1 MTRIGSHFSLFLLAV
16 IFALP
21 VWAKVNV
28 QATVDRNEMAAGDS
42 FTLTV
47 SVSSDESVDVK
58 EPRAPDMD
66 GFELLNSWQS
76 SSTSQRLVNGSGGM
90 QFEVQRRKDY
100 NYLLTPRKKGTYSV
114 GAFEVVVEGK
124 VYNTQPITLTV
135 GDAGSGGGGRGRGNP
150 RQQMRRQMPPGFGNM
165 PGQDMLDEMDR
176 AEEELFNQLLQRR
189 QGGQGGNSGGGAP
202 GGGMGPGVNNGRP
215 QADPQYRSMPNNPNE
230 AFFIQVEVDKTE
242 VYEGEQVTASWYIY
256 TRGQMESLD
265 RLKFPDLKG
274 FWKEIIEEVPSIQFS
289 EEIINGV
296 VYKKALLASHAL
308 FPIKAGTAVIDE
320 YKIKSRVRLPTQGQ
334 GGFSY
339 GFGQAYEYTKS
350 SQRVKI
356 NVKPLPTEGRPS
368 DFSGAVGQFDVHA
381 AADGQNFL
389 VNQPFSLK
397 VRFEG
402 NGNAKL
408 IELPAIDWPKTVEVY
423 DTKSEAKFFK
433 NGRSFKEFEILLIP
447 RQEGE
452 LRIPAISVG
461 TFDPQIKKYV
471 NRQTQEIILH
481 IEANPNAPSG
491 TVGSTATPGKS
502 VAAPEKTNALSGTV
516 LPDLILTW
524 EQPSGFKVASIPG
537 FWGGIYGLVA
547 LFLVWRSKVEL
558 GWGRRRQN
566 LRELVA
572 KRYKKLDSLLK
583 KNDYRGIGAEMMN
596 IFNLVLGNISGQE
609 ASGLELE
616 RMLSRI
622 PPSLRRE
629 YGDAITKN
637 YEVFQVMSFAPED
650 MLGVYKQPAT
660 VAKHVDEAK
669 DLLQKLIN
677 SNPEQNEVK

>member
-1 MTRIGSHFSLFLLAV
+1 VIKIGRHLCLALWLV
-16 IFALP
+16 AFALP
-21 VWAKVNV
+21 AMAKVNV
-28 QATVDRNEMAAGDS
+28 QAIVDRNEMAVGDS
-42 FTLTV
+42 FTLAV
-47 SVSSDESVDVK
+47 SVTSDESVDIK

-76 SSTSQRLVNGSGGM
+76 SSTSQRLVNGSSGM
-90 QFEVQRRKDY
+90 QFEVQRRKDF

-124 VYNTQPITLTV
+124 VYNTQPITISV
-135 GDAGSGGGGRGRGNP
+135 GQAGSGGGGGQQRGGGGN
-150 RQQMRRQMPPGFGNM
+150 RAQQLRRQMQQGFGGNL
-165 PGQDMLDEMDR
+165 PGQDMMDEMDR

-189 QGGQGGNSGGGAP
+189 QGGGAP
-202 GGGMGPGVNNGRP
+202 SANMGPGMNTGRP
-215 QADPQYRSMPNNPNE
+215 QAEPQYRSLPSNPNE
-230 AFFIQVEVDKTE
+230 AFFIQVEVDKTD

-308 FPIKAGTAVIDE
+308 FPIKAGTAIIDE
-320 YKIKSRVRLPTQGQ
+320 YKIKSRVRMPSN
-334 GGFSY
+334 GFSGF

-381 AADGQNFL
+381 TAEGQNFL

-402 NGNAKL
+402 SGNAKL

-423 DTKSEAKFFK
+423 DTKSDAKFFK
-433 NGRSFKEFEILLIP
+433 NGRSYKEFEILLIP

-452 LRIPAISVG
+452 LKIPAISVG
-461 TFDPQIKKYV
+461 MFDPQTKKYV

-481 IEANPNAPSG
+481 VEPNPNAPSG
-491 TVGSTATPGKS
+491 NVGSAGVAAGKS
-502 VAAPEKTNALSGTV
+502 PAAPPAPNKLSGNV

-524 EQPSGFKVASIPG
+524 DNPSSFKVAAMPG
-537 FWGGIYGLVA
+537 FWGGIYGLIG
-547 LFLVWRSKVEL
+547 LFLVWRSKAEL

-566 LRELVA
+566 LRDLVN
-572 KRYKKLDSLLK
+572 KRYKKLDALLK

-616 RMLSRI
+616 RMLGRI

-629 YGDAITKN
+629 HGDAITKQ

-650 MLGVYKQPAT
+650 MLGIYKEAST
-660 VAKHVDEAK
+660 VQKQVAQAKE
-669 DLLQKLIN
+669 LLQKLIN

>member
-1 MTRIGSHFSLFLLAV
+1 MTRIGKYISLIFLLTCFVVPA
-16 IFALP
+16 
-21 VWAKVNV
+21 WAKVNV
-28 QATVDRNEMAAGDS
+28 QAVVDRNEMSVGDS

-58 EPRAPDMD
+58 EPRAPDME

-90 QFEVQRRKDY
+90 QFEVQRRKDF
-100 NYLLTPRKKGTYSV
+100 NYLLAPRKKGTYSV
-114 GAFEVVVEGK
+114 GAFEVVVDGK
-124 VYNTQPITLTV
+124 VYNSQPITISV
-135 GDAGSGGGGRGRGNP
+135 GEAGSNPSRGAKG
-150 RQQMRRQMPPGFGNM
+150 QQGLGRRQTLPGFGNM
-165 PGQDMLDEMDR
+165 PGADIADEMDR

-189 QGGQGGNSGGGAP
+189 QQGGGGSGGGSI
-202 GGGMGPGVNNGRP
+202 GNGSRGRSQP
-215 QADPQYRSMPNNPNE
+215 EPQYRSLPTNPNE

-308 FPIKAGTAVIDE
+308 FPIKPGVAVIDE
-320 YKIKSRVRLPTQGQ
+320 YKIKSRVRVPTQGY
-334 GGFSY
+334 GGF
-339 GFGQAYEYTKS
+339 GFAQAYEFTKS

-368 DFSGAVGQFDVHA
+368 NFSGAVGQFDVHA
-381 AADGQNFL
+381 SVDGQAIL

-402 NGNAKL
+402 TGNAKL

-423 DTKSEAKFFK
+423 DTKSDAKFFK

-461 TFDPQIKKYV
+461 TFDPQAKKYV
-471 NRQTQEIILH
+471 NRETQEIVLH
-481 IEANPNAPSG
+481 VDPNPNAPSG
-491 TVGSTATPGKS
+491 NVGNTAGTAKNPQ
-502 VAAPEKTNALSGTV
+502 AAIAKINPLNGSV

-524 EQPSGFKVASIPG
+524 EEPGKFNMASQPF
-537 FWGGIYGLVA
+537 FWSGIYALVA
-547 LFLVWRSKVEL
+547 IFLVWRSKAEL
-558 GWGRRRQN
+558 GWGRRHQN
-566 LRELVA
+566 LRELVN
-572 KRYKKLDSLLK
+572 KRYKKVDALLK

-596 IFNLVLGNISGQE
+596 IFNLVLGTISGQE

-616 RMLSRI
+616 RMLERI
-622 PPSLRRE
+622 PPSLRRDHGE
-629 YGDAITKN
+629 AVKKQYDI
-637 YEVFQVMSFAPED
+637 FQVMSFAPEN
-650 MLGVYKQPAT
+650 MLGIYKQVSA
-660 VAKHVDEAK
+660 VQKEVESSK
-669 DLLQKLIN
+669 SLLQKLIN
-677 SNPEQNEVK
+677 SNPEQNEV

>member
-1 MTRIGSHFSLFLLAV
+1 MTKIGSPFCLIFLLAA
-16 IFALP
+16 FAAP
-21 VWAKVNV
+21 AWAKVNV
-28 QATVDRNEMAAGDS
+28 QAIVDRNEMSVGDS

-47 SVSSDESVDVK
+47 AVSSDESVDIN

-90 QFEVQRRKDY
+90 QFEVQRRKDF
-100 NYLLTPRKKGTYSV
+100 NYLLAPRKKGTYSV

-124 VYNTQPITLTV
+124 VYNTQPIILTV
-135 GDAGSGGGGRGRGNP
+135 GEAGTGGAGNRGGGS
-150 RQQMRRQMPPGFGNM
+150 RRQLPGFGNM

-176 AEEELFNQLLQRR
+176 AEEEIFNQLLQRR
-189 QGGQGGNSGGGAP
+189 QGGKVPN
-202 GGGMGPGVNNGRP
+202 GGMGPGINSGRP
-215 QADPQYRSMPNNPNE
+215 QAEPQYRSLPTNPNE

-242 VYEGEQVTASWYIY
+242 VYEGEQVTASWYLY

-320 YKIKSRVRLPTQGQ
+320 YKIKSRVRVPTQSF
-334 GGFSY
+334 GGF

-356 NVKPLPTEGRPS
+356 NVKPLPSDNRPK
-368 DFSGAVGQFDVHA
+368 DFSGAVGQFEVA
-381 AADGQNFL
+381 ATAEGQNFL

-408 IELPAIDWPKTVEVY
+408 IELPAIEWPKTIEVY
-423 DTKSEAKFFK
+423 DTKSDAKFFK

-452 LRIPAISVG
+452 LKIPSISVG
-461 TFDPQIKKYV
+461 TFDPQTKKYV
-471 NRQTQEIILH
+471 NRQTHEIILH
-481 IEANPNAPSG
+481 IEPNPNAPSG
-491 TVGSTATPGKS
+491 AVGSVGSGVTGENAKTPS
-502 VAAPEKTNALSGTV
+502 VLAKPNVLSGNV
-516 LPDLILTW
+516 LPDLILSW
-524 EQPSGFKVASIPG
+524 ERPDKFSATSAPG

-566 LRELVA
+566 LRDVVA
-572 KRYKKLDSLLK
+572 KRYRKLDTLIK
-583 KNDYRGIGAEMMN
+583 KNDYRGVGAEMMN
-596 IFNLVLGNISGQE
+596 IFNLVLGTISSQE
-609 ASGLELE
+609 AAGLDLE
-616 RMLSRI
+616 NMLSRI

-637 YEVFQVMSFAPED
+637 YEVFQVMSFAPEN
-650 MLGVYKQPAT
+650 MLGNYKEAT
-660 VAKHVDEAK
+660 TVQKQVGEAK
-669 DLLQKLIN
+669 GLLQKLIN
-677 SNPEQNEVK
+677 SNPEQNELK